1 MANSVVCLQPPA
13 PAPFNFKS
21 PDDRPCWRRRFQQF
35 HEASGLTAEGATKQ
49 VSALLYCMGETA
61 EDVLTSTDI
70 SKGDKKKFDSVI
82 AKFDSF
88 FKVRKNGIFERVR
101 LTAIP
106 KRTVSR
112 WKSLLPAC
120 IISWRT
126 VRMAGYQIK

>member
-13 PAPFNFKS
+13 PFNCKS

-35 HEASGLTAEGATKQ
+35 RKASGLTAEGTTKQ

-82 AKFDSF
+82 A
-88 FKVRKNGIFERVR
+88 
-101 LTAIP
+101 
-106 KRTVSR
+106 
-112 WKSLLPAC
+112 
-120 IISWRT
+120 
-126 VRMAGYQIK
+126 